1 MNSEL
6 FEKLEVFFLCMYL
19 CINIDVSLYRI
30 SILIIIIRRI
40 LIEI

>member
-6 FEKLEVFFLCMYL
+6 FEKLVFCMYL
-19 CINIDVSLYRI
+19 HINIDVLF
-30 SILIIIIRRI
+30 LIISFCRI